1 MRLPLKRET
10 AELEQRRREGA
21 KQMDKSKVKILVVDD
36 EQGLCA
42 GVQEALRRE
51 GYVVD
56 ATTDAPA
63 ALKLAEQRLYNL
75 VISDIKMPGLS
86 GLELLTRVRAHSRD
100 TLFILM
106 TAYGTVESAVEAMKQ
121 GAYDYLPK
129 PIDMKRLR
137 ALVQK
142 ALEFQAVVAE
152 NNELRLRL
160 QTRAEPGLL
169 VGESE
174 AMRAVARLIEEVAN
188 SDVTVLIEGESGT
201 GKEIVA
207 RSIHAQSARRD
218 RPFISVN
225 CAALAEQLLEAE
237 LFGHVKGAFTGAV
250 ANKPGRF
257 QLADGGTLFL
267 DEIGDL
273 SPKGQGDLL
282 RVLEDGA
289 FRMVGGSELIRVN
302 VRVIAAT
309 NKKLQEAVAEGKF
322 REDLFYRLQ
331 IVPIVMPPLRE
342 RAEDIPLLVE
352 RFFEQFAAKHKRRR
366 KRMSA
371 EALQLC
377 QRFPWPGNVRQLRNV
392 IERLVITCREVEV
405 EVDASAGFPARLRPQ
420 HDHLHRAA
428 GHAAGGGGE
437 AADPPD
443 ADARDEQPR
452 GSRAGAGHQPPRA
465 AIQAQAVRAAGKP
478 GHSHPARRG
487 TGPGALVLN
496 RANNQ
501 HTGRRMRACDK
512 PPVGRVPS
520 RGAIA
525 AAKRWNSL
533 NDQAGG
539 TGKSRL
545 RVCSGTTAVP

>member
-1 MRLPLKRET
+1 
-10 AELEQRRREGA
+10 
-21 KQMDKSKVKILVVDD
+21 MDKAKVKILVVDD

-56 ATTDAPA
+56 ASTDAQA
-63 ALKLAEQRLYNL
+63 ALKLTQARLYNL

-86 GLELLTRVRAHSRD
+86 GLELLTRVRERSRD

-137 ALVQK
+137 ALVLK

-160 QTRAEPGLL
+160 QGGADAGLL

-174 AMRAVARLIEEVAN
+174 AMRAVARLIEEVAG

-207 RSIHAQSARRD
+207 RAIHAQSARRE

-225 CAALAEQLLEAE
+225 CAALAESLLEAE
-237 LFGHVKGAFTGAV
+237 LFGHMKGAFTGAI

-289 FRMVGGSELIRVN
+289 FRMVGGSDVISVN

-309 NKKLQEAVAEGKF
+309 NKQLQEAVAAGKF

-342 RAEDIPLLVE
+342 RAEDIPLLIE

-377 QRFPWPGNVRQLRNV
+377 QRFSWPGNVRQLRNV
-392 IERLVITCREVEV
+392 IERLVITCRQVEVAVSHLPDFLREHDRNATTFMVRPGTPLAEVEKLLIRQTLAHV
-405 EVDASAGFPARLRPQ
+405 TSNRAEAARTLGISRRALQYKLKQYGLLEQTGPESQAGEEET
-420 HDHLHRAA
+420 AA
-428 GHAAGGGGE
+428 G
-437 AADPPD
+437 
-443 ADARDEQPR
+443 
-452 GSRAGAGHQPPRA
+452 
-465 AIQAQAVRAAGKP
+465 QA
-478 GHSHPARRG
+478 
-487 TGPGALVLN
+487 
-496 RANNQ
+496 
-501 HTGRRMRACDK
+501 
-512 PPVGRVPS
+512 
-520 RGAIA
+520 
-525 AAKRWNSL
+525 
-533 NDQAGG
+533 
-539 TGKSRL
+539 
-545 RVCSGTTAVP
+545 